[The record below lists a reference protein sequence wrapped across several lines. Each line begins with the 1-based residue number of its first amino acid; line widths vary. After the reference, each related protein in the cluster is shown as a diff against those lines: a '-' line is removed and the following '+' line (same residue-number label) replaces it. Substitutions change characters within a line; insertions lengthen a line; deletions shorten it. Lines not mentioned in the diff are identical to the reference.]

1 MRALAFESLIPS
13 SKVIPALVQT
23 KYDFDDNGGLDASV
37 SAPGISNNRYVAAK
51 WMISLRY
58 QRGYED
64 EVYSQKSNY
73 LVSIGVGF
81 DANYKIEDLVSVK
94 LRLCVQSDTPLSK
107 GNFRLYDDKENAI
120 RADDKFSTLS
130 VVYNEWLDIDLLP
143 LVKAYEGFDLNGFLQ
158 KFCVVVRAG
167 VEATVS
173 FDSVTVTSTEN
184 KLFELSFL

>member
-1 MRALAFESLIPS
+1 M
-13 SKVIPALVQT
+13 QT

-37 SAPGISNNRYVAAK
+37 SAPGISDSRYVAAK
-51 WMISLRY
+51 MDDKSSLPE
-58 QRGYED
+58 GYEG

-120 RADDKFSTLS
+120 RAADKFSTLS
-130 VVYNEWLDIDLLP
+130 GVYNEWINIDLLP
-143 LVKAYEGFDLNGFLQ
+143 LVKAYEGFGLNRFLQ
-158 KFCVVVRAG
+158 KFCVVVRTG

-184 KLFELSFL
+184 KLFGLSFL